1 MLPLTEKTIRSSFS
15 NASRKEV
22 SDLTLPPSFGEIEWD
37 ALDFLGWRDPKMPR
51 RAYAVIPSGGNV
63 VTAIPS
69 SDDVVTAIPSGGDG
83 VTAILLR
90 QGDVA
95 PTARAQC
102 AWCQDVTLPSPV
114 VFYSAKR
121 SGASGRNGNTL
132 GTLVCAD
139 FECSTNARRR
149 PPEAYLGFDADAARD
164 EQVVRLRS
172 RVAAFAASM

>member
-51 RAYAVIPSGGNV
+51 RAYAVIPSVGDG
-63 VTAIPS
+63 
-69 SDDVVTAIPSGGDG
+69 VTAIPSGGGG

-121 SGASGRNGNTL
+121 SGALGRNGNTL

-149 PPEAYLGFDADAARD
+149 PPQAYLGFDADAARD

-172 RVAAFAASM
+172 RVAAFAASV

>member
-1 MLPLTEKTIRSSFS
+1 MTEKTIRSSFS

-22 SDLTLPPSFGEIEWD
+22 ADLTLPPSFGEIEWD

-51 RAYAVIPSGGNV
+51 RAYAVIPSAGDG

-69 SDDVVTAIPSGGDG
+69 AGDG

-102 AWCQDVTLPSPV
+102 AWCQDITLPSPV

-139 FECSTNARRR
+139 FECSTNAWRR

-172 RVAAFAASM
+172 RVAAFAASV

>member
-51 RAYAVIPSGGNV
+51 RAYAV
-63 VTAIPS
+63 
-69 SDDVVTAIPSGGDG
+69 IPSGGDG

-172 RVAAFAASM
+172 RVAAFAASV

>member
-51 RAYAVIPSGGNV
+51 RAYAVIPSSDDG

-69 SDDVVTAIPSGGDG
+69 AGDG

-139 FECSTNARRR
+139 FECSTNARQIGR
-149 PPEAYLGFDADAARD
+149 AH
-164 EQVVRLRS
+164 V
-172 RVAAFAASM
+172 